1 MRALRHR
8 TVGFLLVVGLLWVGS
23 EVGLRLTA
31 PGRIDPALARAL
43 ARDAAVDVVV
53 TLGFAPEDFH
63 IRLFQ
68 GYGVVRGVQG
78 ATILLNRVRP
88 DDVRWI
94 ARRYWVRKIA
104 LQ

>member
-1 MRALRHR
+1 MKALRHR
-8 TVGFLLVVGLLWVGS
+8 TVGFLLVVGLLWVGA

-31 PGRIDPALARAL
+31 PGRIDPPLARAL
-43 ARDAAVDVVV
+43 ARDAAVDVAV

-78 ATILLNRVRP
+78 ATVLLNRVRS
-88 DDVRWI
+88 DDVWRI